1 MVTQKA
7 ISLKI
12 DYGILDALDQE
23 AELGYKRRN
32 ALINEAV
39 KFYLD
44 AKDTSRRL
52 KLSRESILDSQD
64 VKQFSL
70 RWFVKL

>member
-12 DYGILDALDQE
+12 DTKLLQDLDAE
-23 AELGYKRRN
+23 ANLGWNKRN
-32 ALINEAV
+32 AIINEAV

-52 KLSRESILDSQD
+52 KLSRESIVDSQD
-64 VKQFSL
+64 IMQFSL
-70 RWFVKL
+70 RWFSKL

>member
-12 DYGILDALDQE
+12 DTKLLQDLDAE
-23 AELGYKRRN
+23 ANLGWKKRN
-32 ALINEAV
+32 AIINEAV

-52 KLSRESILDSQD
+52 KLSRESIVDSQD
-64 VKQFSL
+64 IMQFSL
-70 RWFVKL
+70 RWFSKL

>member
-64 VKQFSL
+64 VKQLSL